1 MQQTPEIE
9 VLLSEVSRQFGK
21 PVNTSSAFEHLA
33 LDVEARTGE
42 RLSEST
48 LKRIW
53 GYVSLNPKPRASTL
67 DILARYT
74 GRENFRRLC
83 LELQETSAFFA
94 ADYVRSADLN
104 EGDVVILGWM
114 PDRRVELVYL
124 GNMRYEVRDA
134 GTSKLRRG
142 DRFEATAFLRDQ
154 PLYLPGVE
162 RDGTMLPAYVAGRS
176 RGLTLLETY

>member
-1 MQQTPEIE
+1 MKQPPEIE
-9 VLLSEVSRQFGK
+9 FLLSEVSRQFGK
-21 PVNTSSAFEHLA
+21 PVNSSSGFEQLA

-48 LKRIW
+48 LKRLW

-83 LELQETSAFFA
+83 LELQETSAFFTA
-94 ADYVRSADLN
+94 ESVRSADLE
-104 EGDVVILGWM
+104 EGSVVILGWM

-124 GNMRYEVRDA
+124 GNMRFEVRDA

-142 DRFEATAFLRDQ
+142 DRFEAAAFLRDQ

-162 RDGTMLPAYVAGRS
+162 RDGKMLPAYVAGRS